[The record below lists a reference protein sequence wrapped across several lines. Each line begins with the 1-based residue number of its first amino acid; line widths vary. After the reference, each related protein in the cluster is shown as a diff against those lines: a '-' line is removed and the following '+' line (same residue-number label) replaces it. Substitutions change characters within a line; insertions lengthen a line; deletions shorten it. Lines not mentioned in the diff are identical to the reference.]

1 MRASVSVYVFYTS
14 LNMIDIHVGHLTFII
29 TIIIIIIII
38 TIIDAIL
45 GSDWE
50 MFEQHFFQVKT

>member
-1 MRASVSVYVFYTS
+1 MYHCSLILIIGLYMRASVSVYVFYTS

-38 TIIDAIL
+38 TIIGAIL
-45 GSDWE
+45 GSD
-50 MFEQHFFQVKT
+50 